1 MPPITLSHEPQFPAL
16 DTLLPSLLGT
26 WLQQLYSKFSS
37 HLATWI
43 TSIYGACTDPALVA
57 SAGGGTQEP
66 YLKLPRTIPVRL
78 RQLHIDLVYERVF
91 MLAYSA
97 HIHYSAIVQIVN

>member
-1 MPPITLSHEPQFPAL
+1 M
-16 DTLLPSLLGT
+16 
-26 WLQQLYSKFSS
+26 
-37 HLATWI
+37 
-43 TSIYGACTDPALVA
+43 A

-97 HIHYSAIVQIVN
+97 HVHYSAIVQIVNLRADSDSDPDPFDVPSPSIEEIGKGSKPGCWCVQRGSSQSMISLSQTS